1 VRYAKMGLTEF
12 GVLGEFVWA
21 VLHPLR
27 TFKTVALTTMIFT
40 GIGAAIDVLTG
51 RWWLKSFKID

>member
-1 VRYAKMGLTEF
+1 MGLTEF